1 MTHSGHL
8 LARRDREQ
16 TQLSIIFQEADL
28 VTGGPL
34 KAARQSCL

>member
-1 MTHSGHL
+1 MTRFGHL
-8 LARRDREQ
+8 LVRRNREQ

-28 VTGGPL
+28 QTGGQL